1 MPDKN
6 NLDVSIRVQE
16 KFEFYFLSLTFIIL
30 GLSIQT
36 SNFGTHAFSDGF
48 ELLAWTSLIISGMSG
63 LSRMRWVPSFYKVKD
78 NILRRERY
86 LDEAKRRKSIGNS
99 YVIQDDKEKPID
111 AFISDFA
118 QSIKEVESQLRELEA
133 KNDFKYRLHI
143 HSFTLGMFFLICSRG
158 YDPIIRFVNW
168 LIQIIKTQPVG

>member
-36 SNFGTHAFSDGF
+36 SKFGTHAISDGF
-48 ELLAWTSLIISGMSG
+48 ELLAWISFFISGMSG
-63 LSRMRWVPSFYKVKD
+63 LSRMRWVPSLYKVKD
-78 NILRRERY
+78 EIIRRERY
-86 LDEAKRRKSIGNS
+86 RDEAKHRESIGES
-99 YVIQDDKEKPID
+99 YVIQGDKEKPIGD
-111 AFISDFA
+111 FISDVA
-118 QSIKEVESQLRELEA
+118 QGVKEVEDQLSKLEA

-143 HSFTLGMFFLICSRG
+143 HGFTIGLFFLICSRG

-168 LIQIIKTQPVG
+168 LIQIINSQPVG